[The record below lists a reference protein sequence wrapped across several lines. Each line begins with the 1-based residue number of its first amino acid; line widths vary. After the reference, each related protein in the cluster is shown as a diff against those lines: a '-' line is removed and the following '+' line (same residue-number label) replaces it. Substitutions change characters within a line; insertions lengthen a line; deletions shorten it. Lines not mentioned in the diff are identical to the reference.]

1 MQNNCRKRDEYMQIL
16 LTVLTTTPTTSVIDD
31 LLNPNS
37 SLRSVID
44 LVVAILAIGGSA
56 VAIILF
62 IRGLWRKIWAPYREY
77 IKFVDRVY
85 SKDTRKAIAKYYI
98 PTRAQDID
106 PCEFDEIREN
116 NGNYIT
122 QLLVPFFCNDAFKA
136 SSQGKYY
143 LVLADS
149 GMGKTTFLLRL
160 FRECLFNRSIRKR
173 LSTKMIPLSQDNCL
187 QSIQNI
193 DNQEN
198 TILLLDA
205 LDENTAALKDYE
217 SFFADLLKSTEGFNK
232 VVITCRTQFFPN
244 RASEPVETGR
254 IRVGTGAKKE
264 EIIKKYISPFS
275 DEEVKQ
281 YLKKQ
286 YRFNKEK
293 QNQAYQIITKVPA
306 LMARPVIL
314 NWINFLCD
322 STEEY
327 KYSYQIYSKIIEKW
341 IERECIGHTDNSL
354 YELSRTIASY
364 MYMNN
369 TTSMSATQ
377 VEEIAARKN
386 IQLTPII
393 AKSRSLLNRNGNG
406 EYKFAHRSF
415 LEYFIVFG
423 LFQKMQIPAN
433 LTYLFN
439 HSGIKRFFYEILLDA
454 AQKSNIEEYE
464 NSMRFF
470 DQIKSYI
477 RMDTPFDLINH
488 KDAVYNVTNT
498 TNGFSINT
506 ALHFKESEFYDQQH
520 ILHINDKAFV
530 DLSQPN
536 TIRFR
541 KQTICMVGLSIT
553 AKASADYPHV
563 TIKFYS
569 DIAKNKIVKTCG
581 LRLDQAMEGYV
592 ADYCP

>member
-1 MQNNCRKRDEYMQIL
+1 MQML
-16 LTVLTTTPTTSVIDD
+16 LAVLSTTPTTSVIDD
-31 LLNPNS
+31 LLNPSS

-44 LVVAILAIGGSA
+44 LIGAILAIGGSA

-62 IRGLWRKIWAPYREY
+62 IRGLWRRIWAPYREY
-77 IKFVDRVY
+77 TKFVDRVY

-122 QLLVPFFCNDAFKA
+122 QLLVPFFCNDAFKS

-160 FRECLFNRSIRKR
+160 FRECLFDRSIRKQ

-187 QSIQNI
+187 QTIQNVE
-193 DNQEN
+193 NQEN

-205 LDENTAALKDYE
+205 LDENAAAIEDYE
-217 SFFADLLKSTEGFNK
+217 AFFVELLKCTESFNK
-232 VVITCRTQFFPN
+232 IVVTCRTQFFPN

-286 YRFNKEK
+286 YRFNKKK
-293 QNQAYQIITKVPA
+293 QDQAYQIVTKVPV

-327 KYSYQIYSKIIEKW
+327 KYSYQIYSEIIDKW

-354 YELSRTIASY
+354 YELSRTIANY

-369 TTSMSATQ
+369 TTSMSADK
-377 VEEIAARKN
+377 VEEIAANKN
-386 IQLTPII
+386 IQLAPII

-423 LFQKMQIPAN
+423 LFQRMQIPAN

-454 AQKSNIEEYE
+454 AQKTDSEEYE
-464 NSMRFF
+464 KSLYFF
-470 DQIKSYI
+470 DQMKTYI
-477 RMDTPFDLINH
+477 HMDTLFDLINH
-488 KDAVYNVTNT
+488 KDAVYSVSNT
-498 TNGFSINT
+498 TNGFSIHT
-506 ALHFKESEFYDQQH
+506 SLHFRESDLYDQRH
-520 ILHINDKAFV
+520 ILHIDDKAFV
-530 DLSQPN
+530 DLSKPN
-536 TIRFR
+536 TIKLRR
-541 KQTICMVGLSIT
+541 QTICMIGLSI
-553 AKASADYPHV
+553 SANAGAEHPNV
-563 TIKFYS
+563 TIKIHG
-569 DIAKNKIVKTCG
+569 DVAKNAKIK
-581 LRLDQAMEGYV
+581 
-592 ADYCP
+592 

>member
-1 MQNNCRKRDEYMQIL
+1 MQL
-16 LTVLTTTPTTSVIDD
+16 LSVMLSTTPTTNVIDN

-44 LVVAILAIGGSA
+44 LLVAILAIGGSA

-62 IRGLWRKIWAPYREY
+62 IRGLWRRIWAPYREY
-77 IKFVDRVY
+77 TKFVDRVY

-122 QLLVPFFCNDAFKA
+122 QLLVPFFCNDAFKP

-160 FRECLFNRSIRKR
+160 FRECLFDRSIRKR

-187 QSIQNI
+187 QTIQNLE
-193 DNQEN
+193 NQEN

-205 LDENTAALKDYE
+205 LDENIAAIRDYE
-217 SFFADLLKSTEGFNK
+217 AFFAELLKSTESFNK
-232 VVITCRTQFFPN
+232 IVITCRTQFFPD

-254 IRVGTGAKKE
+254 IRIGTGAKRE

-286 YRFNKEK
+286 YKFSKKK
-293 QNQAYQIITKVPA
+293 QQQAYQIVTKVPV

-327 KYSYQIYSKIIEKW
+327 KYSYQIYSEIIDKW

-354 YELSRTIASY
+354 YELSHTIANH
-364 MYMNN
+364 MYLNN

-470 DQIKSYI
+470 DRIKSYI

-488 KDAVYNVTNT
+488 KDAVYYVTNT

-506 ALHFKESEFYDQQH
+506 ALHFKESELYDQQH

-536 TIRFR
+536 TIRLR

-553 AKASADYPHV
+553 ASAGVDHPHV
-563 TIKFYS
+563 TIKFYG
-569 DIAKNKIVKTCG
+569 DIAKTKKQTVKT
-581 LRLDQAMEGYV
+581 
-592 ADYCP
+592 

>member
-1 MQNNCRKRDEYMQIL
+1 MQIL
-16 LTVLTTTPTTSVIDD
+16 LAVLTTTPTNSVIDD
-31 LLNPNS
+31 LLNPSS
-37 SLRSVID
+37 SLRSVLD
-44 LVVAILAIGGSA
+44 LIVAILAIGGS
-56 VAIILF
+56 VVGVVLF
-62 IRGLWRKIWAPYREY
+62 IRGLWRRICAPYREY
-77 IKFVDRVY
+77 KKYVDNVY

-122 QLLVPFFCNDAFKA
+122 QLLVPFFCNDAFKP

-160 FRECLFNRSIRKR
+160 FRECLFDRSIRKR

-187 QSIQNI
+187 QTIQNVV
-193 DNQEN
+193 NQEN

-205 LDENTAALKDYE
+205 LDENAAAIKDYE
-217 SFFADLLKSTEGFNK
+217 SFFDQLLKSTENFNK
-232 VVITCRTQFFPN
+232 IVITCRTQFFPN

-286 YRFNKEK
+286 YRFNKKK
-293 QNQAYQIITKVPA
+293 QKQAYQIVTKVPV

-327 KYSYQIYSKIIEKW
+327 KYSYQIYSEIIDKW
-341 IERECIGHTDNSL
+341 IERECIGHTDSSL
-354 YELSRTIASY
+354 YELSRTIANY

-369 TTSMSATQ
+369 TTSMSAAK
-377 VEEIAARKN
+377 VEEIAAKKN
-386 IQLTPII
+386 IQLAPII

-415 LEYFIVFG
+415 LEFFIVLG
-423 LFQKMQIPAN
+423 LFQRMQIPAN

-454 AQKSNIEEYE
+454 AQKSDSEEYE
-464 NSMRFF
+464 KSLHFF
-470 DQIKSYI
+470 DQIKPYI
-477 RMDTPFDLINH
+477 RMDTLFDLINH
-488 KDAVYNVTNT
+488 KDTVYSVNNT
-498 TNGFSINT
+498 INGFSIHT
-506 ALHFKESEFYDQQH
+506 SLHFRESELYDQRH
-520 ILHINDKAFV
+520 VLHIDDKTFV
-530 DLSQPN
+530 DLSKPN
-536 TIRFR
+536 TIKLRR
-541 KQTICMVGLSIT
+541 QTICMIGLSIT
-553 AKASADYPHV
+553 ANIGTECPHV
-563 TIKFYS
+563 TIKIHS
-569 DIAKNKIVKTCG
+569 DIARNAKIK
-581 LRLDQAMEGYV
+581 
-592 ADYCP
+592 